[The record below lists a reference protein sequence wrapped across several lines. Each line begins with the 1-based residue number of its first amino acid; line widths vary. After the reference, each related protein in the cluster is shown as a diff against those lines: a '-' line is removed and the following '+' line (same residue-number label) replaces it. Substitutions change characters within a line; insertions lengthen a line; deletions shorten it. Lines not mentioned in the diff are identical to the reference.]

1 MLAVHISVLR
11 NRLTPGTVF
20 SAFSLDSYR
29 LCSALGGQQIPL
41 KNDMFTTGGFM
52 ALGQSP

>member
-1 MLAVHISVLR
+1 MLAVHIPVLR
-11 NRLTPGTVF
+11 NRLTPGTVL

-41 KNDMFTTGGFM
+41 KKGMFTTGGFM